1 MRSDSLLVRLNE
13 KKDKGDRE
21 RQTTG
26 AENPLG
32 SSGVAKMMCEPVIS
46 RHAQSLKLWHLA
58 WLSMIDIYLQIAVI
72 HQCHIWVGSE
82 TTNWG
87 AEQQVFHGLSFK
99 DSYWTNPNQ
108 TPLLQS
114 QSSIIPTNASL
125 INERLLKVQQLW
137 IQMDAK
143 VLLMIMKN
151 TFFSSNCTEN
161 FFLLPICF
169 QIYEISGW
177 LMV

>member
-1 MRSDSLLVRLNE
+1 MGDRDENKKKQRDNNSGEKSKKGRDIRSDSLLVRLNE

-72 HQCHIWVGSE
+72 HQCHISVGCE
-82 TTNWG
+82 TTN
-87 AEQQVFHGLSFK
+87 
-99 DSYWTNPNQ
+99 
-108 TPLLQS
+108 
-114 QSSIIPTNASL
+114 
-125 INERLLKVQQLW
+125 
-137 IQMDAK
+137 
-143 VLLMIMKN
+143 
-151 TFFSSNCTEN
+151 
-161 FFLLPICF
+161 
-169 QIYEISGW
+169 
-177 LMV
+177 